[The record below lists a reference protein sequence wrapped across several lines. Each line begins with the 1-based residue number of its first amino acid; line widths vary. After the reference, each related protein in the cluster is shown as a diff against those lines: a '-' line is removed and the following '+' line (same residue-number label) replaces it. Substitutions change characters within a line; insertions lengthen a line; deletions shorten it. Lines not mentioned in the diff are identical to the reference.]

1 MGRQLVVAGAVIRG
15 GAEGSSLLL
24 AQRDYPRELA
34 GLWELPGGKVE
45 PGETAAQAL
54 RRELREE
61 LGIEVVVGGAIGDP
75 VALREDLEL
84 RAYRAE
90 WTRGS
95 RQRSSTARWR
105 GSVRRTW
112 RTSPGVGR
120 WCRPMSGG
128 FRSWRACSGDP
139 GLLDRLF
146 ELLAVHAVDVE
157 FAEAV
162 DDDGAANAPDIFA
175 AALLLWFEVAHL
187 RRCILAAHTD
197 DISVGIPNL

>member
-90 WTRGS
+90 WTRGEPAALEH
-95 RQRSSTARWR
+95 RAVAWFGPAELADLARR
-105 GSVRRTW
+105 GEMV
-112 RTSPGVGR
+112 PADVG
-120 WCRPMSGG
+120 WVPVL
-128 FRSWRACSGDP
+128 A
-139 GLLDRLF
+139 GLL
-146 ELLAVHAVDVE
+146 
-157 FAEAV
+157 
-162 DDDGAANAPDIFA
+162 
-175 AALLLWFEVAHL
+175 
-187 RRCILAAHTD
+187 RRPGP
-197 DISVGIPNL
+197 S

>member
-90 WTRGS
+90 WTRGE
-95 RQRSSTARWR
+95 
-105 GSVRRTW
+105 
-112 RTSPGVGR
+112 P
-120 WCRPMSGG
+120 
-128 FRSWRACSGDP
+128 
-139 GLLDRLF
+139 
-146 ELLAVHAVDVE
+146 
-157 FAEAV
+157 
-162 DDDGAANAPDIFA
+162 
-175 AALLLWFEVAHL
+175 AALEHRAVAWFGPADLADLARRGEMVPADVGWVPELADLL
-187 RRCILAAHTD
+187 RRPGP
-197 DISVGIPNL
+197 S